1 METAPKTS
9 PGYRKPTKRRGS
21 ALALGVAL
29 AFALTTAGPAFAAG
43 GEAPSPPPPSSDDG
57 NTKGTTKNKKPKPQ
71 ASIDSPEF
79 LAGYRAAYA
88 TIYER
93 NDYRAAID
101 ELKALGQDDRA
112 DVANLIGYSYRK
124 LGDYQLAQV
133 WYERAL
139 KADPT
144 HVKTWQYYGLWQVEQ
159 GHPDQAR
166 ANLAKIEQLCGST
179 CPEYRSL
186 AAAIDG
192 KAPAGHVIY

>member
-1 METAPKTS
+1 MAAW
-9 PGYRKPTKRRGS
+9 G
-21 ALALGVAL
+21 LALCVAM
-29 AFALTTAGPAFAAG
+29 TTAGPIRAAG
-43 GEAPSPPPPSSDDG
+43 SDTPSPPPSSDSKSKP
-57 NTKGTTKNKKPKPQ
+57 KGDKKPKPQ
-71 ASIDSPEF
+71 ASADDPAF
-79 LAGYRAAYA
+79 LSGYRAAYA

-124 LGDYQLAQV
+124 LGDYQLSQV

-139 KADPT
+139 KADPN

-166 ANLAKIEQLCGST
+166 QDLAKIAQLCGT
-179 CPEYRSL
+179 ACPEYRSL
-186 AAAIDG
+186 ASAIDG
-192 KAPAGHVIY
+192 KTTIGHSSY